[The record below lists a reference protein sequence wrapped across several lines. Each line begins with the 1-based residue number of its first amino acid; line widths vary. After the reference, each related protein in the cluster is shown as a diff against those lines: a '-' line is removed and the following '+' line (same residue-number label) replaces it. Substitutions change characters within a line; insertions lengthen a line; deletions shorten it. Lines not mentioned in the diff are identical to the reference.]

1 MTSLPQRVVA
11 ISLLA
16 LVGLLPWLVADV
28 GNDWHPHDAT
38 RLASV
43 ALALVAGLGL
53 LLPASTGD
61 PGLQRGLRHAA
72 LALLLAA
79 VIRAM
84 VAPFPVQALREVA
97 TLLAMVTVATL
108 LGRAASP
115 LLLAR
120 VVVAATAAYAVSM
133 LAIAF
138 LAASM
143 SPGGGAQQAL
153 QVEFFGYSNFRF
165 YNHVQTVAL
174 PLTLGV
180 AALSLEPRW
189 RWLARVGAAAGFAL
203 LFQAW
208 GRATGLAL
216 VVATVLVLVAGQ
228 LVGRSVAPH
237 ARRWFGEALV
247 AAAAGAVLLVLL
259 TVLQGGWSVQITG
272 SREGSNLERMDLVRF
287 ALARSFDSP
296 LWGIGPMHLSGMRGM
311 NAAHPHNACVQVV
324 AEWGWPVGLLL
335 LGTVV
340 LVASRLWRALRSA
353 SETEAAWGLV
363 LLATGVAVLVDS
375 LFSGNFVMPMSQ
387 LWIALLGGWML
398 AWWRHL
404 PGRASAPAPWLG
416 RPAVV
421 VLVTV
426 QIWLVVSIAPEVR
439 RWPQPLDEAIERYP
453 NEMLN
458 PRFWTHGWFGEPGP
472 RP

>member
-1 MTSLPQRVVA
+1 MPQRVVA

-120 VVVAATAAYAVSM
+120 AVVAATAAYAVSM

-143 SPGGGAQQAL
+143 S
-153 QVEFFGYSNFRF
+153 
-165 YNHVQTVAL
+165 
-174 PLTLGV
+174 
-180 AALSLEPRW
+180 
-189 RWLARVGAAAGFAL
+189 
-203 LFQAW
+203 
-208 GRATGLAL
+208 
-216 VVATVLVLVAGQ
+216 
-228 LVGRSVAPH
+228 
-237 ARRWFGEALV
+237 
-247 AAAAGAVLLVLL
+247 
-259 TVLQGGWSVQITG
+259 
-272 SREGSNLERMDLVRF
+272 
-287 ALARSFDSP
+287 
-296 LWGIGPMHLSGMRGM
+296 
-311 NAAHPHNACVQVV
+311 
-324 AEWGWPVGLLL
+324 
-335 LGTVV
+335 
-340 LVASRLWRALRSA
+340 
-353 SETEAAWGLV
+353 
-363 LLATGVAVLVDS
+363 
-375 LFSGNFVMPMSQ
+375 
-387 LWIALLGGWML
+387 
-398 AWWRHL
+398 
-404 PGRASAPAPWLG
+404 
-416 RPAVV
+416 
-421 VLVTV
+421 
-426 QIWLVVSIAPEVR
+426 
-439 RWPQPLDEAIERYP
+439 
-453 NEMLN
+453 
-458 PRFWTHGWFGEPGP
+458 
-472 RP
+472 